1 MPRGK
6 WAACGKSPMQCL
18 GVWVEVGVRRGNLWR
33 ENSMGK
39 GSEVWNSM
47 VCAGSHSSN
56 SAWMGTKNSREFRGI
71 WGARRECCV
80 MLASHILCWRNE
92 KQMGNVFPDMAWAW
106 FLEKQKRIL
115 LQFEESSELS
125 LLILGRW
132 PTFFHDLHPRP
143 RAGSL
148 AHILLLCPRTAA
160 GKKESLP
167 STNLGCHK
175 GHG

>member
-39 GSEVWNSM
+39 GTEVWNSM

-71 WGARRECCV
+71 WGARRECRV
-80 MLASHILCWRNE
+80 MLAFHILCWRNE

-160 GKKESLP
+160 GKKESPP
-167 STNLGCHK
+167 STNLGCPK